1 MMNQTKKH
9 TTGKKL
15 LALLLALIMTVSLLP
30 MSAFA
35 AEPGAEETPVVE
47 GQTQPAAETG
57 ADDAEQAQEPDA
69 DEANEDEA
77 PVDEGEDTT
86 LPGDEGD
93 AELADTYAAENG
105 IAALAATDSEVQYK
119 ILHLD
124 CGRKYFSK
132 EWIIALLNEMSAAG
146 YNQLELAFGNDGFRF
161 VLDNMTVGTYASDAV
176 KAAIEVGNKAYY
188 DEETVNAL
196 TQTDMDAI
204 IARANELK
212 IDIVPLFNTPFHMN
226 ALITAMGEL
235 GIQNAQLEREGRLNL
250 GNDTAVN
257 FVKALMQKYITYF
270 VGKGCKYFN
279 FGADEYESW
288 NTTFYNYAGEI
299 ASMIHAAN
307 MKTRVFNDSYRS
319 NGGSTISGVDA
330 VCYWTSGSDYA
341 TTKTVSL
348 SASVINTNQD
358 YYYVVNSST
367 QQSNWSPNAYYT
379 FSGTYDEAT
388 WINHALTFSN
398 TTYKNHGNTNSGAS
412 SVSPVGSMFCVWC
425 DNPSHKDQTQIA
437 KEIRMI
443 LRVMAARMDNKTTY
457 SSSDVIVTGGF
468 NADGTINGSSGGT
481 EPETPVIKQDDTT
494 VSGSKVQVAMGAT
507 TTLTLS
513 GNKTATWSSSDE
525 KILKLEAVSS
535 KTRAAVAGTNAVQV
549 VPVATGTATVTAK
562 LDDGAELS
570 TEVTVTAAPEPT
582 TVDVT
587 LKVGETKSIPYKTA
601 DYPVWGKYEIDTTA
615 AGYDNTIANVTVSY
629 ETKDKTPVK
638 AESITSGESYYIM
651 DDTGKVFLTTGTGW
665 VTATTDVN
673 KATKWKIT
681 AITDS
686 YNNITGYKIQ
696 AQVTGTYANYYLTG
710 EFGSGPSLTKNFV
723 VATVSQSSNWFCSKG
738 LYYQL
743 RSRTTGVA
751 YDDPRYVTYDSTSS
765 KWKTSWDSSN
775 VAFYET
781 TADQTTINFKGLK
794 AGTTAVKVGDVTYN
808 ITVTQQKVVPVE
820 LEIGQTSDVFV
831 GAEGATITKLGDTS
845 IATANVQ
852 PVNVPGKTTRK
863 LGSVLTTS
871 ENGTSYTGVIAKGDN
886 CMKLSVVN
894 GTAEITNTDINEA
907 TVFTFTK
914 TNSYKGSPYW
924 RYGYTIS
931 AVISGKTYYI
941 AGTNGVLTAGNN
953 KFIWYPGGSSD
964 YSVTKNNN
972 TTTEFYILAYD
983 NGWKINATNDWDT
996 SAFGYSF
1003 TETTTTD
1010 KQATNITFTGV
1021 KPGNT
1026 TYVIDDVT
1034 YVVTVKAKEV
1044 PVTLEVGDRV
1054 TFDVGNDRISESPNT
1069 DIAKAELDGK
1079 GTLTLTGV
1087 AVGGPT
1093 YCTVGDTRYVIT
1105 VVEKSSA
1112 AGTLLY
1118 VDLWVTNHGVL
1129 PDGDGLE
1136 FANNSGTGTGNRRV
1150 TVQYEASKFA
1160 SPDGELLS
1168 DVLPKTGTDT
1178 ANKIAARYWK
1188 TRYLPEATRQKTA
1201 GWTNKSGYGTDVLSG
1216 EAGGKDI
1223 ERIRYYA
1230 GKWSY
1235 LPVDGTEW
1243 IDFNTS
1249 ASNMV
1254 TQKESGAQIAAYYLL
1269 KTEVTKEVTTY
1280 ITDWPDPHDTGSTA
1294 IYGVAL
1300 DYCVKYPGDNVT
1312 RYPSEFGN
1320 SNNNTHWFNCDGTIG
1335 GLADQNGYTV
1345 DANVANAAGWTGR
1358 RTNATT
1364 SQENSYDDCYRV
1376 INNIEAIDTAEY
1388 EVYMITTTPSDSFNL
1403 KGYTQCP
1410 DMITYPTTG
1419 EEVIWA
1425 IDDQAV
1431 TDSGLA
1437 KHAELVVGGTPR
1449 VNRVMIQQCSGLLL
1463 TYYVRAKSNVEN
1475 LHVNYYD
1482 QDTGLLIH
1490 SYDIIPHETQTPN
1503 NFAEFKWDENDY
1515 SKGIISGNKVINNV
1529 SEPVTVQTDLKKVSG
1544 IAGKYQVGFA
1554 LVEINKTD
1562 DNKTLNL
1569 YYKLDNS
1576 RTYVVDFGVPAN
1588 VKRWGEND
1596 FTKISVEET
1605 TLYENR
1611 ATTKKEVSKT
1621 NGKLYVDS
1629 KGDLYYQL
1637 TTMQY
1642 KNPDTFNVTYTYQDT
1657 GTSTGTTDNSNTYT
1671 VTFIPASN
1679 VYYEDDNAF
1688 MTFTPGAGT
1697 AKDAVWNEEFDDSS
1711 NQTPAES
1718 KQIAEVLNAA
1728 TNVYGTDPTYENST
1742 KFSLGRAHKV
1752 TVSADMVTDWNDN
1765 TCRWP
1770 TAEFT
1775 FKGTGFDV
1783 ISLTDNKSGLL
1794 TYKVEKLET
1803 DGTWTIE
1810 RQRFVSNYYDYGF
1823 KNGEWTNVESTDE
1836 NALYQLPVVK
1846 VDGLTYGTYRVT
1858 LIVAYGELFDKTGNK
1873 EYSFWLD
1880 GVRIYDP
1887 AGPDLNNTYANDGEG
1902 WPKYIELHDEL
1913 VKNDKNATTLFIE
1926 GDAQAD
1932 IKAYT
1937 SYGPNHEVYL
1947 LNTQAIAFQLGN
1959 IDNVAKVQIG
1969 AKAPMG
1975 HATLK
1980 VNGQVIEPA
1989 IRTATDMY
1997 YDITKLVKDD
2007 GTVIITNAD
2016 TAGDSI
2022 LSLTQ
2027 LKVTYTAE
2035 PTETGLASLAILT
2048 ETEKQQVVQMV
2059 RAMYA
2064 PVEPEVFT
2072 PERFEASWNR
2082 STVKVGQRAT
2092 LTVKTS
2098 TDVDVITVDGV
2109 TVTNYRTRTQ
2119 RTGWGWNATKVTY
2132 REFTYTITAT
2142 EAGTLDY
2149 SVVAVNADGVSSE
2162 PITAALTV
2170 QAVQRP
2176 QRPSWLDK
2184 IFSRWF

>member
-1 MMNQTKKH
+1 M
-9 TTGKKL
+9 
-15 LALLLALIMTVSLLP
+15 
-30 MSAFA
+30 
-35 AEPGAEETPVVE
+35 
-47 GQTQPAAETG
+47 
-57 ADDAEQAQEPDA
+57 
-69 DEANEDEA
+69 
-77 PVDEGEDTT
+77 
-86 LPGDEGD
+86 
-93 AELADTYAAENG
+93 
-105 IAALAATDSEVQYK
+105 
-119 ILHLD
+119 
-124 CGRKYFSK
+124 
-132 EWIIALLNEMSAAG
+132 
-146 YNQLELAFGNDGFRF
+146 
-161 VLDNMTVGTYASDAV
+161 
-176 KAAIEVGNKAYY
+176 
-188 DEETVNAL
+188 
-196 TQTDMDAI
+196 
-204 IARANELK
+204 
-212 IDIVPLFNTPFHMN
+212 
-226 ALITAMGEL
+226 
-235 GIQNAQLEREGRLNL
+235 
-250 GNDTAVN
+250 
-257 FVKALMQKYITYF
+257 
-270 VGKGCKYFN
+270 
-279 FGADEYESW
+279 
-288 NTTFYNYAGEI
+288 
-299 ASMIHAAN
+299 
-307 MKTRVFNDSYRS
+307 
-319 NGGSTISGVDA
+319 
-330 VCYWTSGSDYA
+330 
-341 TTKTVSL
+341 
-348 SASVINTNQD
+348 INTNQD
-358 YYYVVNSST
+358 YYYVVNNST

-443 LRVMAARMDNKTTY
+443 LRVMAARMDNKTIY

-549 VPVATGTATVTAK
+549 VPVATGTAIVTAK

-570 TEVTVTAAPEPT
+570 TKVTVTAAPEPT

-601 DYPVWGKYEIDTTA
+601 DYPVWGKYEIGTTA

-651 DDTGKVFLTTGTGW
+651 DDTGKVFLIAENRR

-681 AITDS
+681 ALTNGS
-686 YNNITGYKIQ
+686 GITGYEIQ
-696 AQVTGTYANYYLTG
+696 AQVTDAYANYYLTG
-710 EFGSGPSLTKNFV
+710 TSAQSLSLTSNFV
-723 VATVSQSSNWFCSKG
+723 DATVSQSSNWFCSKG

-743 RSRTTGVA
+743 RSETTGVA
-751 YDDPRYVTYDSTSS
+751 YGAPRYVLYDSTFS
-765 KWKTSWDSSN
+765 KWSVGWDSSN

-781 TADQTTINFKGLK
+781 TADQTNISFEGIKT
-794 AGTTAVKVGDVTYN
+794 GTTKVKVGDVTYN

-831 GAEGATITKLGDTS
+831 GAEGATITKVS
-845 IATANVQ
+845 NSKIATASLTPFHQNAD
-852 PVNVPGKTTRK
+852 TTRTLDTIAK
-863 LGSVLTTS
+863 AGD
-871 ENGTSYTGVIAKGDN
+871 GVISDGNGHFIKVSAYN
-886 CMKLSVVN
+886 SISV
-894 GTAEITNTDINEA
+894 TDSIDDA
-907 TVFTFTK
+907 TVFTI
-914 TNSYKGSPYW
+914 TNSW
-924 RYGYTIS
+924 NNYTIQAKGKDVNGNDQYLYIKNWS
-931 AVISGKTYYI
+931 TLAVSKS
-941 AGTNGVLTAGNN
+941 
-953 KFIWYPGGSSD
+953 SSD
-964 YSVTKNNN
+964 WKYDETRG
-972 TTTEFYILAYD
+972 YYD
-983 NGWKINATNDWDT
+983 NYSKYSIRYSTTSNNWTVSNRSDTVGKLYTFITNT
-996 SAFGYSF
+996 IP
-1003 TETTTTD
+1003 E
-1010 KQATNITFTGV
+1010 KNVTNITFTGV
-1021 KPGNT
+1021 KAGTT
-1026 TYVIDDVT
+1026 TYVIGDVT
-1034 YVVTVKAKEV
+1034 YVVTVNPKEV
-1044 PVTLEVGDRV
+1044 PVTLEVGDSV
-1054 TFDVGNDRISESPNT
+1054 TFDVGTDKISVMP
-1069 DIAKAELDGK
+1069 DKAIATATVKDGK
-1079 GTLTLTGV
+1079 LTLTGV

-1300 DYCVKYPGDNVT
+1300 DYCVKYLGDNVT

-1320 SNNNTHWFNCDGTIG
+1320 ANENTHWFNCKGEKPSDAYT
-1335 GLADQNGYTV
+1335 NGYTV
-1345 DANVANAAGWTGR
+1345 ASTDEAAANWTGLG
-1358 RTNATT
+1358 T
-1364 SQENSYDDCYRV
+1364 STWYRV
-1376 INNIEAIDTAEY
+1376 INNIEAVDTDQY
-1388 EVYMITTTPSDSFNL
+1388 EVYMITATPGNQFTGGV

-1410 DMITYPTTG
+1410 DTITYPATG
-1419 EEVIWA
+1419 EKVIWA

-1431 TDSGLA
+1431 TDSGLD
-1437 KHAELVVGGTPR
+1437 KHAELVVGGAPR
-1449 VNRVMIQQCSGLLL
+1449 VDRVVIQQCTGLLL

-1475 LHVNYYD
+1475 LHVNYID

-1503 NFAEFKWDENDY
+1503 NFAEFKWNKNDY
-1515 SKGIISGNKVINNV
+1515 SQGIISGNKVINNV
-1529 SEPVTVQTDLKKVSG
+1529 GEPVTVQTDLKKVSG

-1642 KNPDTFNVTYTYQDT
+1642 KNPDTFNVTYTYQNT
-1657 GTSTGTTDNSNTYT
+1657 GMSTGTTDNSNTYT

-1742 KFSLGRAHKV
+1742 MFSLGRAHKV
-1752 TVSADMVTDWNDN
+1752 TVSADMVNNWNENSDA
-1765 TCRWP
+1765 WP

-1794 TYKVEKLET
+1794 ICKVVDVATGEIKYNK
-1803 DGTWTIE
+1803 
-1810 RQRFVSNYYDYGF
+1810 FVNDYYGYGYVSGKWIKVD
-1823 KNGEWTNVESTDE
+1823 KNAA

-1846 VDGLTYGTYRVT
+1846 VDGLPYSEYTVT
-1858 LIVAYGELFDKTGNK
+1858 LTVGYSALFDNADRGS
-1873 EYSFWLD
+1873 YSFWLD

-1887 AGPDLNNTYANDGEG
+1887 AGTTLDETYAKDGEG

-1913 VKNDKNATTLFIE
+1913 VKTTDATVKHGLLFIE
-1926 GDAQAD
+1926 VNEKAELAD
-1932 IKAYT
+1932 YT

-1947 LNTQAIAFQLGN
+1947 LPGQTIAFKL
-1959 IDNVAKVQIG
+1959 DDVSNVDKVQIG

-1975 HATLK
+1975 SAALK
-1980 VNGQVIEPA
+1980 VNNGEAKPIA
-1989 IRTATDMY
+1989 TATDMY
-1997 YDITKLVKDD
+1997 YDITEYAIIGEGTNKTAQTVTITNGGTD
-2007 GTVIITNAD
+2007 GT
-2016 TAGDSI
+2016 I

-2027 LKVTYTAE
+2027 LKVTHKTDG
-2035 PTETGLASLAILT
+2035 TQASLAILN
-2048 ETEKQQVVQMV
+2048 ENEQKQVVQMV

-2082 STVKVGQRAT
+2082 STVKVGQKAT

-2098 TDVDVITVDGV
+2098 TDVDAITVDGV

-2132 REFTYTITAT
+2132 REFTYTITAA

-2162 PITAALTV
+2162 PISAMLTV

>member
-9 TTGKKL
+9 TIGKKL

-30 MSAFA
+30 MSVFA

-47 GQTQPAAETG
+47 GQTQQDVQQGTALDESDG
-57 ADDAEQAQEPDA
+57 EEDA
-69 DEANEDEA
+69 A
-77 PVDEGEDTT
+77 PVDEG
-86 LPGDEGD
+86 D
-93 AELADTYAAENG
+93 ADAADADDADADAADDG
-105 IAALAATDSEVQYK
+105 IAAFAADGVAVQASTVDYR

-124 CGRKYFSK
+124 CGRKYFTK
-132 EWIIALLNEMSAAG
+132 DWIIALLNEMSAAG
-146 YNQLELAFGNDGFRF
+146 YNQLELAFGNKGLRF
-161 VLDNMTVGTYASDAV
+161 LLDEKDASGNDITVGDYTMAKVNEAIRAGNQAYDTSVSYAPDGV
-176 KAAIEVGNKAYY
+176 
-188 DEETVNAL
+188 EEL

-204 IARANELK
+204 IAHAEKLN
-212 IDIVPLFNTPFHMN
+212 IAIVPMFNTPFHME
-226 ALITAMGEL
+226 AVTVAMTKL
-235 GIQNAQLEREGRLNL
+235 GISSPNLSKGTGYLNL
-250 GNDTAVN
+250 NNSSAVS
-257 FVKALMQKYITYF
+257 FVKALMQKYVDYF
-270 VGKGCKYFN
+270 SEQKCSFFS

-288 NTTFYNYAGEI
+288 SSTFYTYAGEI

-341 TTKTVSL
+341 TTKTVSQ

-358 YYYVVNSST
+358 YYYVVNNST

-412 SVSPVGSMFCVWC
+412 SVSPVGSMFCIWC

-582 TVDVT
+582 TVNVE
-587 LKVGETKSIPYKTA
+587 LKVGDTSQ
-601 DYPVWGKYEIDTTA
+601 VYEGA
-615 AGYDNTIANVTVSY
+615 A
-629 ETKDKTPVK
+629 
-638 AESITSGESYYIM
+638 
-651 DDTGKVFLTTGTGW
+651 
-665 VTATTDVN
+665 
-673 KATKWKIT
+673 
-681 AITDS
+681 
-686 YNNITGYKIQ
+686 
-696 AQVTGTYANYYLTG
+696 
-710 EFGSGPSLTKNFV
+710 
-723 VATVSQSSNWFCSKG
+723 
-738 LYYQL
+738 
-743 RSRTTGVA
+743 
-751 YDDPRYVTYDSTSS
+751 
-765 KWKTSWDSSN
+765 
-775 VAFYET
+775 
-781 TADQTTINFKGLK
+781 
-794 AGTTAVKVGDVTYN
+794 
-808 ITVTQQKVVPVE
+808 
-820 LEIGQTSDVFV
+820 
-831 GAEGATITKLGDTS
+831 GATITTAGSGKVATAKLEPVQQDGGTKRTLGTKISAGEGVIYDGNGYYIKIVDGTS
-845 IATANVQ
+845 IKSTE
-852 PVNVPGKTTRK
+852 
-863 LGSVLTTS
+863 S
-871 ENGTSYTGVIAKGDN
+871 ID
-886 CMKLSVVN
+886 
-894 GTAEITNTDINEA
+894 EA
-907 TVFTFTK
+907 TVFTVTHFCKYLSDGTPITYYNIQVK
-914 TNSYKGSPYW
+914 GGTSTQFLNAHKANIYGYYTLELGESYDW
-924 RYGYTIS
+924 RYDSSYGY
-931 AVISGKTYYI
+931 Y
-941 AGTNGVLTAGNN
+941 GNN
-953 KFIWYPGGSSD
+953 RYLACSNGNWL
-964 YSVTKNNN
+964 VTLS
-972 TTTEFYILAYD
+972 TV
-983 NGWKINATNDWDT
+983 
-996 SAFGYSF
+996 GYNYGRLCTF
-1003 TETTTTD
+1003 TTD
-1010 KQATNITFTGV
+1010 TIPGKDVTNITFTGV
-1021 KPGNT
+1021 KAGTT

-1044 PVTLEVGDRV
+1044 PVTLEVGDNV
-1054 TFDVGNDRISESPNT
+1054 TFDVGSDKISESPNT
-1069 DIAKAELDGK
+1069 GIAKAELDGK

-1105 VVEKSSA
+1105 VVEKSTET
-1112 AGTLLY
+1112 GTPLY
-1118 VDLWVTNHGVL
+1118 VDFWVTNYGFMPDDLDDNVTIVKGGTGSGNCRVTAKYAASMFAGSEGRLLSEVL
-1129 PDGDGLE
+1129 PQ
-1136 FANNSGTGTGNRRV
+1136 TG
-1150 TVQYEASKFA
+1150 
-1160 SPDGELLS
+1160 S
-1168 DVLPKTGTDT
+1168 DVVNRKPGL
-1178 ANKIAARYWK
+1178 YWK
-1188 TRYLPEATRQKTA
+1188 TRYLPLATRQTTA

-1223 ERIRYYA
+1223 ERIRYYG

-1243 IDFNTS
+1243 IDFNTNNDS
-1249 ASNMV
+1249 KV
-1254 TQKESGAQIAAYYLL
+1254 TLEETGAQIAAYYML
-1269 KTEVTKEVTTY
+1269 KTTVTKEVTTY
-1280 ITDWPDPHDTGSTA
+1280 ITDWPDPHKTSDA

-1300 DYCVKYPGDNVT
+1300 DYCVKYLGDNVT

-1320 SNNNTHWFNCDGTIG
+1320 ANENTHWFNCKGESPSDAYT
-1335 GLADQNGYTV
+1335 NGYTV
-1345 DANVANAAGWTGR
+1345 ASTDEAAANWTGLG
-1358 RTNATT
+1358 T
-1364 SQENSYDDCYRV
+1364 SEWYRV
-1376 INNIEAIDTAEY
+1376 INNIEAVDTDQY
-1388 EVYMITTTPSDSFNL
+1388 EVYMITATPGDQFTDGV

-1410 DMITYPTTG
+1410 DTITYPATG
-1419 EEVIWA
+1419 EKVIWA

-1431 TDSGLA
+1431 TDSGLD
-1437 KHAELVVGGTPR
+1437 KHAELVVGGAPR
-1449 VNRVMIQQCSGLLL
+1449 VDRVVIQQCTGLLL
-1463 TYYVRAKSNVEN
+1463 TYYVRAKASVDN

-1482 QDTGLLIH
+1482 KDSGLLIH
-1490 SYDIIPHETQTPN
+1490 TYDIIPSTTQEPN
-1503 NFAEFKWDENDY
+1503 NFAGFQWNNANLNAGFATGTDY
-1515 SKGIISGNKVINNV
+1515 VYNN
-1529 SEPVTVQTDLKKVSG
+1529 EGKKVTVQTDLTKVSG

-1554 LVEINKTD
+1554 LVEINTAD
-1562 DNKTLNL
+1562 GNKTLNL

-1576 RTYVVDFGVPAN
+1576 RTYVVDFGVPAK
-1588 VKRWGEND
+1588 VERWGVSD

-1679 VYYEDDNAF
+1679 VYYEDDDAF
-1688 MTFTPGAGT
+1688 ITFAGGQGKADAAQWEVELDKGKT
-1697 AKDAVWNEEFDDSS
+1697 AAD
-1711 NQTPAES
+1711 ES
-1718 KQIAEVLNAA
+1718 KQIAEVLSKAK
-1728 TNVYGTDPTYENST
+1728 NVYGRDPTYENST
-1742 KFSLGRAHKV
+1742 MFSLGRAHKV
-1752 TVSADMVTDWNDN
+1752 TVSADMVNNWNENSDA
-1765 TCRWP
+1765 WP
-1770 TAEFT
+1770 TAQFT

-1783 ISLTDNKSGLL
+1783 ISLTNDKSGLL
-1794 TYKVEKLET
+1794 TYKIEKQEG
-1803 DGTWTIE
+1803 DGWKTVT
-1810 RQRFVSNYYDYGF
+1810 QQFVINYYDYGYDA
-1823 KNGEWTNVESTDE
+1823 ESRQWTKEARDP
-1836 NALYQLPVVK
+1836 LYQLPVIK
-1846 VDGLTYGTYRVT
+1846 ADGLDYGTYKVT
-1858 LIVAYGELFDKTGNK
+1858 LTVAYAALFDKTGDNA
-1873 EYSFWLD
+1873 YSFWLD

-1887 AGPDLNNTYANDGEG
+1887 AGTSLDATYAKDGEG
-1902 WPKYIELHDEL
+1902 WPEYIELHDEL
-1913 VKNDKNATTLFIE
+1913 VKSEKNATALFIE
-1926 GDAQAD
+1926 GETQAD

-1947 LNTQAIAFQLGN
+1947 LNEQILAFKLDN
-1959 IDNVAKVQIG
+1959 IAKVDKIHIG

-1975 HATLK
+1975 HATLQ
-1980 VNGQVIEPA
+1980 VNGTPIKA
-1989 IRTATDMY
+1989 IQTATDMY
-1997 YDITKLVKDD
+1997 YDITDLAKSNN

-2035 PTETGLASLAILT
+2035 PTETELASLAILT

-2064 PVEPEVFT
+2064 PVEPEVFA

-2082 STVKVGQRAT
+2082 STAKVGQRAT